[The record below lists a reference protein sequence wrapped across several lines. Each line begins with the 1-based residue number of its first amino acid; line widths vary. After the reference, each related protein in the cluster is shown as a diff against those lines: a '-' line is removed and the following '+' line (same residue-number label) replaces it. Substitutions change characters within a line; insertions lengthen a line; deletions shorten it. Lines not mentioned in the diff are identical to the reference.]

1 MEKGILRA
9 IIVYNAFLPVQFLL
23 LPRTTPLALALHLGL
38 ITPAILLVGWL
49 YHKITRVETH

>member
-23 LPRTTPLALALHLGL
+23 LPRTAPLALALHLGL
-38 ITPAILLVGWL
+38 IRRQFCSWDDSI
-49 YHKITRVETH
+49 IR